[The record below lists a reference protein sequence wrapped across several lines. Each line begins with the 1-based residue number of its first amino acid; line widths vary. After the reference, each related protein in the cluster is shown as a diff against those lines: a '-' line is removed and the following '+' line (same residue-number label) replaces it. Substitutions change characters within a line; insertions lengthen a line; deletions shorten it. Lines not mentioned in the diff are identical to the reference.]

1 MRSEGLFISF
11 EGADGSGKST
21 QYRAFSEYLK
31 GLGFDVLMT
40 REPGGTPISESIRS
54 MILDPSNTEMSDMTE
69 ALLFAAS
76 RAQLV
81 SQVIKPAVRQGKVVL
96 CDRFMDSSIAYQ
108 GYARGLGDCVR
119 IINEYAVQGM
129 QPDITFF
136 LDLKPEDG
144 RKRNAAAGKADRMEQ
159 QAIEFHEKVY
169 EAYKSLAEIYKD
181 RFIVIDAS
189 GSIEEVQER
198 IRRSF
203 IEHQALRSEE

>member
-1 MRSEGLFISF
+1 MSKGLFISF

-21 QYRAFSEYLK
+21 QYRIFAEYLK
-31 GLGFDVLMT
+31 SLGFDVLMT

-54 MILDPSNTEMSDMTE
+54 IILDPANTEMSDMTE

-81 SQVIKPAVRQGKVVL
+81 SQVIRPAVEQGKIVL

-144 RKRNAAAGKADRMEQ
+144 RKRNTAAGKADRMEQ

-169 EAYKSLAEIYKD
+169 EAYKSLAQIYKD
-181 RFIVIDAS
+181 RFVVIDAS

-203 IEHQALRSEE
+203 IEHRALRSEE

>member
-96 CDRFMDSSIAYQ
+96 CARFMDSSIAYQ

>member
-1 MRSEGLFISF
+1 MSKGLFISF

-21 QYRAFSEYLK
+21 QYGIFAEYLK
-31 GLGFDVLMT
+31 QQGYDVLMT
-40 REPGGTPISESIRS
+40 REPGGTPISESIRNI
-54 MILDPSNTEMSDMTE
+54 ILDPANSEMSDMTE

-81 SQVIKPAVRQGKVVL
+81 SQVIRPAVEQGRIVL

-119 IINEYAVQGM
+119 IINEYAVEGM

-144 RKRNAAAGKADRMEQ
+144 RKRNKAAGKADRMEQ
-159 QAIEFHEKVY
+159 QAIEFHDKVY
-169 EAYKSLAEIYKD
+169 NAYLSLAKIYKD
-181 RFIVIDAS
+181 RFAVIDAS

-203 IEHQALRSEE
+203 IEHQSLRSE